1 MKFSAVGDVL
11 IHRRLP
17 ATYDGFERVC
27 AWLAET
33 DARYFNLE
41 TTLHRE
47 GECFGSA
54 FNGGSYQR
62 ANPEVLDDCKRFGF
76 NMTGFCNNHT
86 LDYAYD
92 GLLKTLEHVSASGLV
107 HAGVGKNLAQASA
120 PGYLDTVNGRV
131 AIINMT
137 ASCNSVF
144 NDICIAGQQS
154 RRVPGRPGVNQL
166 RYKETLF
173 ITPEQ
178 MAAVK
183 EIAAQTSYN
192 AQEDI
197 SRREGYRDP
206 LPAGEF
212 KFGKYVNFKESDHA
226 HKEVTCNSK
235 DLARLDS
242 AIREARFSADYVI
255 FGIHCHEVGGD
266 SKEQPPEFLV
276 EAAHFAIDHG
286 ADAVVGHG
294 PHLLRP
300 VELYK
305 GKPIFYS
312 LGDFVLHN
320 ESIPF
325 APEDDYEKQGLT
337 SDANMHDL
345 FAARSKNFTRGLQ
358 TDRRMFE
365 SVIPRWETENGKLV
379 KLELLPVE
387 LGFGLPRSRNGLPA
401 PAKDDSILH
410 RLAELSAPYGT
421 KMHIENG
428 IAAVVL

>member
-1 MKFSAVGDVL
+1 M
-11 IHRRLP
+11 
-17 ATYDGFERVC
+17 
-27 AWLAET
+27 
-33 DARYFNLE
+33 
-41 TTLHRE
+41 
-47 GECFGSA
+47 
-54 FNGGSYQR
+54 
-62 ANPEVLDDCKRFGF
+62 
-76 NMTGFCNNHT
+76 
-86 LDYAYD
+86 
-92 GLLKTLEHVSASGLV
+92 
-107 HAGVGKNLAQASA
+107 
-120 PGYLDTVNGRV
+120 
-131 AIINMT
+131 
-137 ASCNSVF
+137 
-144 NDICIAGQQS
+144 
-154 RRVPGRPGVNQL
+154 
-166 RYKETLF
+166 
-173 ITPEQ
+173 
-178 MAAVK
+178 
-183 EIAAQTSYN
+183 
-192 AQEDI
+192 
-197 SRREGYRDP
+197 
-206 LPAGEF
+206 
-212 KFGKYVNFKESDHA
+212 
-226 HKEVTCNSK
+226 
-235 DLARLDS
+235 
-242 AIREARFSADYVI
+242 
-255 FGIHCHEVGGD
+255 
-266 SKEQPPEFLV
+266 